1 MVKSLSLLTA
11 ASLLIA
17 SAASAQVQIG
27 PTGSGNAV
35 TAGYSQT
42 LPQASATATAPAAQ
56 AAPTAAP
63 QIGPT
68 GSGNNAT
75 AGYNSR

>member
-1 MVKSLSLLTA
+1 MVKSLSLVTA

-42 LPQASATATAPAAQ
+42 LPQASATTAPAAP

-68 GSGNNAT
+68 GSGNAVT